1 MAKDGYQWWR
11 QRLSHMAQYFT
22 AYRVD
27 HVLGF
32 FRVYEVPERHVTG
45 ASSAC
50 VWSRLFVGTR

>member
-11 QRLSHMAQYFT
+11 ARLSHMAQYFT

-45 ASSAC
+45 AAA
-50 VWSRLFVGTR
+50 LTRV